1 MTKKNSRNKKNTS
14 QKIAKIAIKIFLIIT
29 VFSVLLIQLNQEEFS
44 NTLGLLAVNENAEN
58 EIIGGSIIDL
68 QLKITPGNG
77 DIFVNANPLKEID
90 TQLSITN
97 GHDIACELFELD
109 CSNYNFY
116 YNFIG
121 TSSILKGPSATASI
135 AILTGKTLN
144 QEKIPQDITMT
155 GSLNSAGVIGTVGG
169 IEEKITLAKN
179 QGYNKVLIPQLAA
192 VQSNQTNIEIVKVL
206 DIVEAYNQFE
216 GEQLTLTQETI
227 DKTSYN
233 SLMGSL
239 ANQMCENSLK
249 LQQQLQTTNYSE
261 NTTKYQLYSQVEDR
275 INSSQLAL
283 QREKYY
289 SAASFCFGANNNLQ
303 TLIELQKNTTI
314 EQDLKEIKKFS
325 QIIEQKQQQLNNQS
339 YIQTTIRT
347 QNDFY
352 VYLILQDRI
361 NEAQEFLKPYLNIT
375 NTTNISQENLKTSY
389 AFAKQRY
396 ETIGL
401 WSKFITHQGQRVY
414 LGDELIENA
423 CLTITQ
429 EITTKQQVLEQYEI
443 TVFNELIEQQQ
454 NLSQKNLYQC
464 IYNGL
469 ELQGRIDTIFFSYNI
484 QENSS
489 MNTTQKLFKLTQNRI
504 ARDEGENFPLI
515 PFIYYEYA
523 EELYTQEDYASS
535 LLYINF
541 ALNFA
546 NIDFYIQE
554 PENQVKMIIENAK
567 DEFITHP
574 LLILG
579 ALLIIGFL

>member
-1 MTKKNSRNKKNTS
+1 MKNKNSKNKKINYNKTTRTLL
-14 QKIAKIAIKIFLIIT
+14 KIFLIIA
-29 VFSVLLIQLNQEEFS
+29 VFSTLILQFNQEEFS
-44 NTLGLLAVNENAEN
+44 NNLGLLAVNENQEG
-58 EIIGGSIIDL
+58 EIVGGSVIDL
-68 QLKITPGNG
+68 KLKITPGNG
-77 DIFVNANPLKEID
+77 ETFVNANSLKEID

-97 GHDIACELFELD
+97 GQNIACELFELD
-109 CSNYNFY
+109 CSKYNFY
-116 YNFIG
+116 YSFVG

-135 AILTGKTLN
+135 AILTGKTIN

-179 QGYNKVLIPQLAA
+179 QGYNKVLVPQLAST
-192 VQSNQTNIEIVKVL
+192 QSNETGIEVVKVL
-206 DIVEAYNQFE
+206 DIIEAYNQFE
-216 GEQLTLTQETI
+216 GKQLTLTQETI

-239 ANQMCENSLK
+239 ANQMCENSVDLK
-249 LQQQLQTTNYSE
+249 QQLKTTNYKE
-261 NTTKYQLYSQVEDR
+261 NTTKFQLYSQTQQR
-275 INSSQLAL
+275 INSSKQAL
-283 QREKYY
+283 QRQKYY

-303 TLIELQKNTTI
+303 TLLELQKNTSI
-314 EQDLKEIKKFS
+314 EQDLEEINNFS
-325 QIIEQKQQQLNNQS
+325 QTIEKKQQELNNQNYVQS
-339 YIQTTIRT
+339 TIRT

-361 NEAQEFLKPYLNIT
+361 NEAQEFLKPYTNIT

-396 ETIGL
+396 ETIDL
-401 WSKFITHQGQRVY
+401 WSNFITNQGKRVY
-414 LGDELIENA
+414 LGEELIENA
-423 CLTITQ
+423 CTTITQ
-429 EITTKQQVLEQYEI
+429 EINSKQRVLEQYEI
-443 TVFNELIEQQQ
+443 TVFNELIEQQK

-489 MNTTQKLFKLTQNRI
+489 INTTQKLFELTQNRI

-523 EELYTQEDYASS
+523 EELYTQQDYSSS

-546 NIDFYIQE
+546 NIDFYVQE
-554 PENQVKMIIENAK
+554 PQNQLETILTNAK

-574 LLILG
+574 LVILSV
-579 ALLIIGFL
+579 LLLIGFL